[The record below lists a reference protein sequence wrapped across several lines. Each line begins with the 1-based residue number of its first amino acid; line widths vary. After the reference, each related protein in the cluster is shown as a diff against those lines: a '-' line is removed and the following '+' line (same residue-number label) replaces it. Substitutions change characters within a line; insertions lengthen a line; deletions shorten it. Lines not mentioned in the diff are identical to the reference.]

1 MPETPGLVR
10 LQYEVAERQ
19 PARVGQ
25 IIIVG
30 NERTKQNVILRQVPL
45 YSGQVL
51 TYPDIRVAERNLA
64 KLNIFETNGDVRP
77 TVTVLDPEN
86 DSEFKDLLV
95 QVQETTTGSLL
106 FGVGVNSD
114 AGLNGSIVLN
124 ERNFDIARLPT
135 SLDDL
140 ISGGAFRGAGQEFR
154 IEAVPG
160 NQLQRYSISFREPF
174 LFDSPW
180 SFGVSGYYFTRN
192 YLEYTEE
199 RLGARFTLGRRL
211 NQYWSLNGSV
221 RVENIGVFQVPAGAP
236 PLTHRWKATTS

>member
-1 MPETPGLVR
+1 M
-10 LQYEVAERQ
+10 
-19 PARVGQ
+19 
-25 IIIVG
+25 
-30 NERTKQNVILRQVPL
+30 
-45 YSGQVL
+45 
-51 TYPDIRVAERNLA
+51 
-64 KLNIFETNGDVRP
+64 RP
-77 TVTVLDPEN
+77 TVTVLDPEG

-95 QVQETTTGSLL
+95 QIQETTTGSLL

-154 IEAVPG
+154 VEAVPG
-160 NQLQRYSISFREPF
+160 NQLQRYSVSFREPF

-180 SFGVSGYYFTRN
+180 SFGVSGYYFSRN

-221 RVENIGVFQVPAGAP
+221 RVETLGSSMCPMVRQPIT
-236 PLTHRWKATTS
+236 PLLRDIIS